1 MVIVSPAGV
10 LVTWPRTAI
19 FIISVFV
26 LLPLL
31 RSIPLL
37 LFSGLIP
44 TVLALLFSW
53 VDVLRL
59 LVRLAIRL
67 VPLAGDLI
75 PIELVSRL
83 SVGVVVS
90 VLIGIVPLPTLPLLI
105 LVLSI
110 SFLGIFPLGVV
121 VVFVVS
127 PTIFLLSLGSWARL
141 ISFFLLS
148 LDPFLLASLSLSSL
162 PLQFFL
168 LGLFLLWL
176 LGVRRCPW

>member
-1 MVIVSPAGV
+1 M
-10 LVTWPRTAI
+10 
-19 FIISVFV
+19 
-26 LLPLL
+26 
-31 RSIPLL
+31 
-37 LFSGLIP
+37 
-44 TVLALLFSW
+44 
-53 VDVLRL
+53 
-59 LVRLAIRL
+59 RLAIRL

-168 LGLFLLWL
+168 LGLFLL
-176 LGVRRCPW
+176 